1 MADRYHKL
9 YLAALS
15 AFPDKQKKTVQQDV
29 SRLWNEIKSGRKEY
43 DTELNQLKNRANRAK
58 SKFLNFWSTPQ
69 KPKLPQPSGSNAE
82 VQIINAVVTAHAEVE
97 PAAPEEDTRPEGEV
111 EQQDSEARKE
121 TPAQQAANKELL
133 DTSKRIADLHIV
145 RSSVGLSEQHKKELT
160 TLIKKKTDLEK
171 KIKRL
176 KSNQISSQKLRDKRK
191 RALTELEVSHPDAAK
206 RLKTANKPGRPPL
219 ESRDDLAGLHQVIL
233 NLVSPDSSADDR
245 RRTEVFN
252 SCQTLDDLKSKLAD
266 SGYAVTR
273 TALYYRLAPA
283 NVLHRDGKRHV
294 HTVPVKLLKPQ
305 TVARKAHI
313 DHEFA
318 KAVCKN
324 IEEFACLFDPDSVFY
339 LSQDDKA
346 KVPLGLPV
354 SKKQSAILMHVDY
367 KVTLPDHDYPIG
379 AQHKLI
385 PSVYAN
391 CVMKDGKISFSG
403 PTYVAIRSQKHD
415 SSTAETHQRDFD
427 KLIELEEFKTA
438 AKGSDG
444 LLKPLI
450 FVAVDS
456 GPDEAPNNQKT
467 MLAWIDCFN
476 RHDVDGI
483 FVFSNA
489 PGFSA
494 YNKVERRMAPLS
506 RDTAGIILPF
516 DKFGSHLD
524 NSNKTVDSEL
534 EKKNFAA
541 AGEILASVWSESVID
556 DYPVVANWCPP
567 TEERLVI
574 NNVEQQWIDNHVRQS
589 RYLLQITRCKDLS
602 CCITSRTNYVTV
614 LGSRF
619 LPPPIPIKVAK
630 TGPQVVKDGKF
641 GGLFQN
647 LWLSQTTKT
656 KVFDTYCP
664 KMSVVKHRSGIS
676 ELNRRICS
684 KCGIYYPTLKALQSH
699 RSECESIVFASVDDE
714 PEDTDDEPEEINDQP
729 APAQPAEEPRRLNVF
744 DRLNMMFGI

>member
-1 MADRYHKL
+1 M
-9 YLAALS
+9 
-15 AFPDKQKKTVQQDV
+15 
-29 SRLWNEIKSGRKEY
+29 
-43 DTELNQLKNRANRAK
+43 
-58 SKFLNFWSTPQ
+58 
-69 KPKLPQPSGSNAE
+69 
-82 VQIINAVVTAHAEVE
+82 VTAHAEEV
-97 PAAPEEDTRPEGEV
+97 PAAPEEVPAPQEETPPENEAD
-111 EQQDSEARKE
+111 QQDSVGRKLKE
-121 TPAQQAANKELL
+121 TPAQQAANQELL
-133 DTSKRIADLHIV
+133 ETSKRIADLHIV
-145 RSSVGLSEQHKKELT
+145 KNSVGLSETHKEELA
-160 TLIKKKTDLEK
+160 TLIKKKAELEK

-176 KSNQISSQKLRDKRK
+176 KSNQVSALKLRQKRK
-191 RALTELEVSHPDAAK
+191 RALTELQVSHPAAAK
-206 RLKTANKPGRPPL
+206 LLKTAKKPGRPPL
-219 ESRDDLAGLHQVIL
+219 ESREDLAGLHEVIL
-233 NLVSPDSSADDR
+233 NLVSPDSSADER
-245 RRTEVFN
+245 RRTEVYN

-266 SGYAVTR
+266 TGYSVTR

-283 NVLHRDGKRHV
+283 NVNHRDGKRHV

-305 TVARKAHI
+305 AVARKAHV

-318 KAVCKN
+318 KAVWKN
-324 IEEFACLFDPDSVFY
+324 VEEFACLFDPESVFY

-346 KVPLGLPV
+346 KVPLGLPI

-379 AQHKLI
+379 SQHKLI

-391 CVMKDGKISFSG
+391 CVMKEGKISFSG
-403 PTYVAIRSQKHD
+403 PTFVAIRSQKHD
-415 SSTAETHQRDFD
+415 SSTAEAHQRDFD

-438 AKGSDG
+438 AKGSNG

-494 YNKVERRMAPLS
+494 FNKVERRMAPLS

-524 NSNKTVDSEL
+524 NSNKTVDTEL

-541 AGEILASVWSESVID
+541 AGEILASVWSETVID
-556 DYPVVANWCPP
+556 NYPVVAKWCPP

-574 NNVEQQWIDNHVRQS
+574 NNVDQQWIDNHVNQS
-589 RYLLQITRCKDLS
+589 RYLLQITRCKDTS
-602 CCITSRTNYVTV
+602 CCIASRTNYDTI

-619 LPPPIPIKVAK
+619 LPPPIPMKVTK
-630 TGPQVVKDGKF
+630 TGPKVGKEGKF

-647 LWLSQTTKT
+647 LWLSETTKT
-656 KVFDTYCP
+656 KVFDTHCP
-664 KMSVVKHRSGIS
+664 KMAVVKHRSGLS
-676 ELNRRICS
+676 ELKRRTCP
-684 KCGIYYPTLKALQSH
+684 KCEIYYPTLKALQLH
-699 RSECESIVFASVDDE
+699 RSVCENIVFNAAPEEMDDD
-714 PEDTDDEPEEINDQP
+714 PEDLDEQRI
-729 APAQPAEEPRRLNVF
+729 PAQLEEEPRRLNVF